1 MSKKSKHLPTP
12 QRDERPKANQSG
24 GESHEHSIED
34 YLPADTADQLE
45 SLPFEEQVALI
56 RALEPKEAAE
66 SIAEMEKHDR
76 IELLRQLAP
85 DKAAQ
90 LIEDMSP
97 DDAADILEEVGE
109 EYAQA
114 LLRRVNDED
123 AAEIEQ
129 LLKFDSNTAGGVMNT
144 EIVVMNE
151 RLTVDQAIR
160 LIREEIRDKEIP
172 YYAYIVDDEDHLL
185 GVLSMRDLLLSK
197 PGTMLGA
204 LIKTQTLVAATFDVD
219 REEVAHLIRRY
230 NFLAVPVV
238 DYEDRLLGVVTHDD
252 VMDIIHEEATEDM
265 QKMVGA
271 GSDET
276 VDSPWT
282 YSISKRLPWLIVNML
297 NSAVSAWV
305 VHLFEGSI
313 AEMAILA
320 VLMPMVANQAGNTGQ
335 QALAVMIR
343 QLAMDTFDRKRSW
356 MAVLRELKIGL
367 ANGVLIAGLAFA
379 VVFFITA
386 QPRLAAVMAAAL
398 YIDMLLGSLA
408 GASIPLLLKELGKD
422 PAQSSSIFLTTL
434 TDSFGFFCL
443 LGLANLYLL
452 AS

>member
-1 MSKKSKHLPTP
+1 MAEHPEDIS
-12 QRDERPKANQSG
+12 RPSLQSDLQDQ
-24 GESHEHSIED
+24 SAEHSIEE
-34 YLPADTADQLE
+34 LHPADTADQLE
-45 SLPFEEQVALI
+45 SLPFEGQVDLI
-56 RALEPKEAAE
+56 RSLEPKEAAE

-76 IELLRQLAP
+76 VELLQQLKP

-97 DDAADILEEVGE
+97 DDAADILEEMGE
-109 EYAQA
+109 EFAQA

-129 LLKFDSNTAGGVMNT
+129 LLRFDPDTAGGVMNT

-151 RLTVDQAIR
+151 RLTVDQAIH

-172 YYAYIVDDEDHLL
+172 YYAYIVDGEDHLL

-204 LIKTQTLVAATFDVD
+204 LIKNQTLVAATFDVD

-238 DYEDRLLGVVTHDD
+238 DYEERLIGVVTHDD

-297 NSAVSAWV
+297 NSAISAWV
-305 VHLFEGSI
+305 VHMFEGSI
-313 AEMAILA
+313 TEMAILA

-356 MAVLRELKIGL
+356 MAVLREIKIGL
-367 ANGVLIAGLAFA
+367 ANGILISLLAFA
-379 VVFFITA
+379 AVFILTR
-386 QPRLAAVMAAAL
+386 QVGLAAVMASAL
-398 YIDMLLGSLA
+398 YIDMILGSLA
-408 GASIPLLLKELGKD
+408 GASIPLVLKELGKD
-422 PAQSSSIFLTTL
+422 PAQASSIFLTTL

-452 AS
+452 GG